1 MEEGRLGDPPEPRR
15 LQIQSCRTNIS
26 VSHLVGLQDPV
37 MMIQSLVDKKM
48 LATTGWLHF
57 DGNLHHKGVSRTR
70 QPFNYYLSTMHK
82 L

>member
-37 MMIQSLVDKKM
+37 MMIQSLDDKKCWQPLGGFTSM
-48 LATTGWLHF
+48 EICTTRASAAHDSL
-57 DGNLHHKGVSRTR
+57 LIII
-70 QPFNYYLSTMHK
+70 
-82 L
+82 